1 MLPDFLIIGAPKAG
15 TTWLVSC
22 LRRHPD
28 VFIPLEELHYWT
40 TPALLGETHAWY
52 QQKFESAR
60 PGQLIGENSNSYL
73 IRPEAAQRI
82 YRHLPA
88 AKLITVLRNPV
99 DRAYSGYCMRLRYGD
114 VAEDI
119 ERFLDPDRSTQPD
132 ILRNS
137 LYYQKLGPYLACFP
151 RSQMHFLI
159 FDDVRDRPGEA
170 LAELCRFLGVAPR
183 VDEMLI
189 EEKINARERPWP
201 APGILR
207 ALRTSDGLRSL
218 ARNLKGTKLHGWIRA
233 ALTRELRYPALTPQ
247 LRQRMSA
254 YFRDDVEQL
263 SRLVGRDL
271 GVWLRENE
279 AGSQKAAGTAVQPQ
293 S

>member
-40 TPALLGETHAWY
+40 TPALLDETHAWY
-52 QQKFESAR
+52 QQKFAAAR

-82 YRHLPA
+82 CGHLPG
-88 AKLITVLRNPV
+88 AKLITMLRNPI

-114 VAEDI
+114 VTDDI
-119 ERFLDPDRSTQPD
+119 EQFLHPDRSMQPD
-132 ILRNS
+132 ILGNS
-137 LYYQKLGPYLACFP
+137 LYYQKLQPYLACFP

-159 FDDVRDRPGEA
+159 FDDIRDRPAEA
-170 LAELCRFLGVAPR
+170 LAELCRFLGVALQ

-201 APGILR
+201 APGVLR
-207 ALRTSDGLRSL
+207 ALRSSEGLRGL
-218 ARNLKGTKLHGWIRA
+218 ARNLKGTRLHARIRS

-254 YFRDDVEQL
+254 YFRGDVEQL

-271 GVWLRENE
+271 GAWVRETE
-279 AGSQKAAGTAVQPQ
+279 AASPKASAAPPQ
-293 S
+293 